1 MPMPSSL
8 RLSLLAWTLAVAAAV
23 AETGLAVTPVVASR
37 GPVLDLL
44 PVLALRGL
52 VYGAAAALVIALAR
66 RRRWARTALT
76 ICLSMIGLA
85 SMLLPLLADV
95 AAGDVP
101 SPAFLTVRGAHIAAV
116 VIATAAMFT
125 RSSSVWLAGGDTPPP
140 RAEGPVPRHSGTRA
154 RP

>member
-8 RLSLLAWTLAVAAAV
+8 RLSLVAWTLAVIAGV
-23 AETGLAVTPVVASR
+23 AETVLAVSPEIAS
-37 GPVLDLL
+37 GEPALDLL

-125 RSSSVWLAGGDTPPP
+125 RSSSVWLAGGDSPPP
-140 RAEGPVPRHSGTRA
+140 RAEGPAPRHSGTRA
-154 RP
+154 HP